1 MTAKPAARPD
11 AGEIQSIARNK
22 RARFDY
28 EILDSWEAGIVL
40 TGTEVKSL
48 RDRKA
53 NLADAFGIVKDG
65 ELWLLNLHIAPYEQG
80 NRFNHEPK
88 RPRKLLLHE
97 REIDRLQGAVERKGM
112 TLVPLSVYFNGRGRA
127 KVELALAKGKNTADK
142 RQTIKDRDWKRDQQ
156 RIMREHG

>member
-1 MTAKPAARPD
+1 MARPRPSTFD
-11 AGEIQSIARNK
+11 KVKSVAENR

-28 EILDSWEAGIVL
+28 HIEDTYEAGIAL

-48 RDRKA
+48 RFGEGSIGESYAEVTNGEVWLVNA
-53 NLADAFGIVKDG
+53 NIPEFS
-65 ELWLLNLHIAPYEQG
+65 HG

-97 REIDRLQGAVERKGM
+97 REIKKLHGAVAREGM

-127 KVELALAKGKNTADK
+127 KVELALAKGKKAHDK
-142 RQTIKDRDWKRDQQ
+142 RETIKERDWKREAA
-156 RIMREHG
+156 RILKDRG